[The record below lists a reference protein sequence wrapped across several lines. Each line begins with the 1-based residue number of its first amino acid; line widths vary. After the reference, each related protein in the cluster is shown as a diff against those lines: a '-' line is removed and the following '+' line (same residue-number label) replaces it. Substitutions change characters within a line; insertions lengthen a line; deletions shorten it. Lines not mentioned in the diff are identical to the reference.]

1 MSQDFVA
8 VAHTRDIKEGKT
20 LRVKAG
26 DRNILIANVQ
36 GTLYA
41 VDDMCTHEDSSL
53 YLGCLKGYEVECSL
67 HGATF
72 DVRTG
77 EPRHEPAEIPI
88 ATYELKVEGDTVFVK
103 PA

>member
-1 MSQDFVA
+1 MSQDFIRVA
-8 VAHTRDIKEGKT
+8 KTTDIKEGKT
-20 LRVKAG
+20 LRVKVA
-26 DRNILIANVQ
+26 DRNVLIANVQ

-88 ATYELKVEGDTVFVK
+88 ATYELKVEDDEVLIK